1 MKIVLG
7 QRMGEGIKNW
17 KTLNTASEIDTSK
30 PVVVCFHGSGVVMP
44 SGANSI
50 CKQVYRLLGIDDTK
64 EEERSLVN
72 VYGGLYK
79 ADKGEDFDDKKI
91 KKYFDAM
98 ASGIK
103 TDCSDL
109 SPEVL
114 KAAKGI
120 EEFAEEFVD
129 GVFKPLVQD
138 ENGNLFPVEKIEKS
152 FRNINFFSFCFGSC
166 PMAAVN
172 KKLRDYLITTGLS
185 QGQIEKLES
194 QICVLQT
201 APFANMANT
210 NQTTVNF
217 LSTSD
222 SVISSTKIY
231 EDAKKS
237 LGDSVGG
244 VFKGDNNS
252 VTAAVDLITFV
263 GQDADHYAELYTDL
277 FDKDIDL
284 NERYDLMLTASVAAC
299 LRKAVKNSLKN
310 SNEKDLVP
318 LKLESMTS
326 LCENLIKHTE
336 AELKN
341 QLCSKLFLTPI
352 ISSEKY
358 KNLSSK
364 TGVKKQ
370 TYISERIFE

>member
-50 CKQVYRLLGIDDTK
+50 CRQVYRLLGIDDTK

-194 QICVLQT
+194 QICVLQI
-201 APFANMANT
+201 APYANMANT

-217 LSTSD
+217 LSLSD
-222 SVISSTKIY
+222 EIISSTRIF
-231 EDAKKS
+231 ERAEQE
-237 LGDSVGG
+237 LADSYAG
-244 VFKGDNNS
+244 VFKGENNS
-252 VTAAVDLITFV
+252 ISTVVDQITFV
-263 GQDADHYAELYTDL
+263 GQDGDHYAELYTDL
-277 FDKDIDL
+277 FNEDINL

-299 LRKAVKNSLKN
+299 LRKTVKNSLKN
-310 SNEKDLVP
+310 ADSETLVP
-318 LKLESMTS
+318 LKLESMAS
-326 LCENLIKHTE
+326 LCESFVKHTD
-336 AELKN
+336 ADLKK
-341 QLCSKLFLTPI
+341 QLCSKLFLEPI
-352 ISSEKY
+352 VSSEKY
-358 KNLSSK
+358 RNLSSK